1 MKKPKL
7 IFVVTEDW
15 YFLSHRMPTVR
26 GAQDAGYDV
35 AVITADGP
43 ARVAIEAQGVRVIP
57 FSFDRR
63 SMKAGQAVKQMQALT
78 RIYRAEKPDL
88 VHHIAMKPIL
98 FGSMAAWQAKVP
110 RVINAFAGL
119 GYVFSADTTLAKTVR
134 MFLIPAFRL
143 LLQRPG
149 SVTLFQND
157 DDRKLLQRLG
167 ALPRDDRRTVLIRG
181 SGVETDKL
189 KALPLPDSSDFICAF
204 AARMIGIKGL
214 PTLQDAFARLQQ
226 DAPHI
231 KLWLCGQPDPGN
243 PGSWTQGQIDQWTLD
258 NPNVIFKGHS
268 NMADIWAQSHV
279 ALQPSY
285 GGEGIPKSLLE
296 AAACGRA
303 IIATDVPG
311 CREVVV
317 EGQNG
322 FLVPPRDAALLAE
335 RILLLSQDRDLCGRM
350 GLASR
355 ALVEGDLSAQAVT
368 DKTRALYEALKPRTA
383 DSSRSSA

>member
-26 GAQDAGYDV
+26 GAQAAGYDV
-35 AVITADGP
+35 AVITSDGP
-43 ARVAIEAQGVRVIP
+43 ARAAIESQGVRVIP

-63 SMKAGQAVKQMQALT
+63 SLKAGQAVRQMQALT
-78 RIYRAEKPDL
+78 AIYRAEKPDL

-119 GYVFSADTTLAKTVR
+119 GYVFSADTALARSVR
-134 MFLIPAFRL
+134 LFLVPAFRM

-149 SVTLFQND
+149 SVVLFQND
-157 DDRKLLQRLG
+157 DDRKLLRKLG

-189 KALPLPDSSDFICAF
+189 HVMPLPESTDFICAF
-204 AARMIGIKGL
+204 AGRMIGIKGL
-214 PTLQDAFARLQQ
+214 PTLQDAFARLRQ

-243 PGSWTQGQIDQWTLD
+243 PGSWTQEQIDQWTRD
-258 NPNVIFKGHS
+258 NPSVIYKGHS

-285 GGEGIPKSLLE
+285 GGEGIPKAMLE

-311 CREVVV
+311 CREVVA

-322 FLVPPRDAALLAE
+322 FLVPPRDAALLAA
-335 RILLLSQDRDLCGRM
+335 RILLLSRDLDLCARM
-350 GLASR
+350 GRASR

-368 DKTRALYEALKPRTA
+368 EKTRTLYEAMKSSHKP
-383 DSSRSSA
+383 

>member
-26 GAQDAGYDV
+26 GAQAAGYDV
-35 AVITADGP
+35 AVITSDGT
-43 ARVAIEAQGVRVIP
+43 ARAAIESQGVRVIP

-63 SMKAGQAVKQMQALT
+63 SLKAGQAVKQMQALA

-98 FGSMAAWQAKVP
+98 FGSIAAWQAKVP

-119 GYVFSADTTLAKTVR
+119 GYVFSADTALARTVR
-134 MFLIPAFRL
+134 LFLVPAFRM

-149 SVTLFQND
+149 SVVLFQND
-157 DDRKLLQRLG
+157 DDRQLLQKLG
-167 ALPRDDRRTVLIRG
+167 ALPRDNRRTVLIRG

-189 KALPLPDSSDFICAF
+189 HVMPQPQTADFICAF
-204 AARMIGIKGL
+204 AGRMIGIKGL
-214 PTLQDAFARLQQ
+214 PTMQDAFARLRQ

-243 PGSWTQGQIDQWTLD
+243 PGSWTQEQIDQWTRD
-258 NPNVIFKGHS
+258 NPNVIYKGHA

-285 GGEGIPKSLLE
+285 GGEGIPKALLE

-311 CREVVV
+311 CREVVA

-335 RILLLSQDRDLCGRM
+335 RILLLSRDLELCARM

-368 DKTRALYEALKPRTA
+368 EKTRALYTNLKPA
-383 DSSRSSA
+383 A

>member
-26 GAQDAGYDV
+26 GAQAAGYDV
-35 AVITADGP
+35 AVITSDGS
-43 ARVAIEAQGVRVIP
+43 ARAAIESQGVRVIP
-57 FSFDRR
+57 FHFDRR
-63 SMKAGQAVKQMQALT
+63 SLKAGQAVRQMQALA

-110 RVINAFAGL
+110 RVVNAFAGL
-119 GYVFSADTTLAKTVR
+119 GYVFSADTALARSVR
-134 MFLIPAFRL
+134 LFLIPAFRL
-143 LLQRPG
+143 LLRRPG
-149 SVTLFQND
+149 SVVLFQND
-157 DDRKLLQRLG
+157 DDRKLLQKLG

-181 SGVETDKL
+181 SGVETDRL
-189 KALPLPDSSDFICAF
+189 TLMPLPQTQDFICAF
-204 AARMIGIKGL
+204 AGRMIGIKGL
-214 PTLQDAFARLQQ
+214 PTLREAFARLRQ
-226 DAPHI
+226 DSPHI

-243 PGSWTQGQIDQWTLD
+243 PGSWTPAQIDQWTRD
-258 NPNVIFKGHS
+258 NPSVIYKGHS

-285 GGEGIPKSLLE
+285 GGEGIPKAMLE

-311 CREVVV
+311 CREVVQ

-322 FLVPPRDAALLAE
+322 FLVPPRDAALLAA
-335 RILLLSQDRDLCGRM
+335 RILLLSRDPDLCARM

-355 ALVEGDLSAQAVT
+355 MLVEGDLSAQAVT
-368 DKTRALYEALKPRTA
+368 AKTRALYESMKQ
-383 DSSRSSA
+383 

>member
-1 MKKPKL
+1 MKNPLL

-26 GAQDAGYDV
+26 GAQEAGYDV
-35 AVITADGP
+35 AVITADGA
-43 ARVAIEAQGVRVIP
+43 ARAAIEAQGVRVIP
-57 FSFDRR
+57 FNFDRR
-63 SMKAGQAVKQMQALT
+63 SLKAGQAVKQMQALA
-78 RIYRAEKPDL
+78 RIYRMEKPDL

-98 FGSMAAWQAKVP
+98 FGAIAAWQAKVP

-119 GYVFSADTTLAKTVR
+119 GYVFSADTGLAR
-134 MFLIPAFRL
+134 SMRLFLIPAFRL

-157 DDRKLLQRLG
+157 DDRKLLQKLG
-167 ALPRDDRRTVLIRG
+167 ALPRDGRRTVLIRG

-189 KALPLPDSSDFICAF
+189 KVLPSPQTDDFICAF

-214 PTLQDAFARLQQ
+214 PTLQDAFARLHQ

-243 PGSWTQGQIDQWTLD
+243 PGSWTPEQIDQWMRD
-258 NPNVIFKGHS
+258 NPNVIYKGHVH
-268 NMADIWAQSHV
+268 MAEIWAQAHV

-311 CREVVV
+311 CREMVV

-335 RILLLSQDRDLCGRM
+335 RILLLSRDLDLCARM

-355 ALVEGDLSAQAVT
+355 TLVEGDLSAQAVT
-368 DKTRALYEALKPRTA
+368 AKARALYAAMLTH
-383 DSSRSSA
+383 